1 MAYVTRAQITAKL
14 PPQFLL
20 QALDDNGDG
29 TEDADLFDAVVS
41 GADAEVDGILGQRFS
56 VPFTGTVPPIVGQ
69 ASLIFVLDTL
79 YLRRGYG
86 TEANPNPVAGRAKDM
101 RTKLQRIALGE
112 EPLAPE
118 ASRSRP
124 SVTVITETSRVYS
137 GNGNAI
143 L

>member
-1 MAYVTRAQITAKL
+1 MAYVTRAQVTAKL

-29 TEDADLFDAVVS
+29 TEDTDLFDAVVA
-41 GADAEVDGILGQRFS
+41 GADAEVDGILGQRFD

-69 ASLIFVLDTL
+69 AALIFVLDTL

-101 RTKLQRIALGE
+101 RKKLEDIAKSDQ
-112 EPLAPE
+112 PLAPE
-118 ASRSRP
+118 VSSSRP
-124 SVTVITETSRVYS
+124 KVTVISQTSRVYS
-137 GNGNAI
+137 PNGNAV